1 MRTKYTWNFASS
13 FLALK
18 IVQFLPVIGRLI
30 ADLVEDK
37 LGAELT
43 AKFSI
48 DRKITQADHSR
59 SGQDQ
64 ALDLTELNTPEDLQF
79 RPIS

>member
-1 MRTKYTWNFASS
+1 M
-13 FLALK
+13 
-18 IVQFLPVIGRLI
+18 IGRLV

-48 DRKITQADHSR
+48 DRKITQGDHSR
-59 SGQDQ
+59 SGHVQ
-64 ALDLTELNTPEDLQF
+64 ALDLAELNTPEDLQF